1 MSRGARICLAGSG
14 GGHVRQLLDLQPLW
28 QDGDSFFVTEDTALG
43 RSIATDRPTFFV
55 AHVALGQARLGA
67 PVAMLL
73 AAIRN
78 LFQSLGII
86 WRKRPDVIV
95 TTGAGSMFFTVL
107 WGRLFGAKVV
117 LIDSFARFDGPSVF
131 ARITAPI
138 AHVRIA
144 QSETAAAKWGKAVA
158 FDPFRMLDGSRPA
171 KRPLLFATVG
181 ATLPFPRLVELVA
194 EAKRNGVFEEEL
206 ILQRGTGAPVPD
218 GVESVE
224 TLDFTT
230 VQEILSDA
238 DIVVTHG
245 GTGSLI
251 TALRAGCRVIA
262 VPRRFSRGE
271 HYDDHQGEITTA
283 FAQRGLI
290 SIADTPE
297 DFVAALRECRAREP
311 VRATTDY
318 SAMIDY
324 LRTVIGQWTTAGRRG
339 KAGGA

>member
-1 MSRGARICLAGSG
+1 MFRETRICLAGSG

-28 QDGDSFFVTEDTALG
+28 QEADSFFVTEDTALG
-43 RSIATDRPTFFV
+43 RSIATDRPTRFV

-67 PVAMLL
+67 PIAMLF

-86 WRKRPDVIV
+86 WTMRPDIIL

-107 WGRLFGAKVV
+107 WGRLFGAKIV

-131 ARITAPI
+131 ARIAGPI
-138 AHVRIA
+138 SHIQIA
-144 QSETAAAKWGKAVA
+144 QSEAAAAKWGKAVA
-158 FDPFRMLDGSRPA
+158 FDPFRMLDGPRPA

-194 EAKRNGVFEEEL
+194 DARRNGVFDEEL
-206 ILQRGTGAPVPD
+206 ILQRGTGAPAPQ

-224 TLDFTT
+224 TLDFGT
-230 VQEILSDA
+230 VQTILSEA

-251 TALRAGCRVIA
+251 TALRAGCRVVAI
-262 VPRRFSRGE
+262 PRRFARGE
-271 HYDDHQGEITTA
+271 HYDDHQGEITAA
-283 FAQRGLI
+283 FARRGLI

-297 DFVAALRECRAREP
+297 DFVAALAECRAREP
-311 VRATTDY
+311 KRATTDY

-324 LRTVIGQWTTAGRRG
+324 LRGMIGKWTASRRG
-339 KAGGA
+339 K